1 MEINR
6 GLGYLENILPHTHAC
21 LLWSIYRVNEKRI
34 FGLQFGSVHS
44 TLSGGGGVAAT
55 THCDRRGCD
64 RYCSHQP
71 KPALSVRSQT
81 RQALVIWY
89 DLVCGVFRL
98 EISKDFAWKFTYSMF
113 FWYLLTLRSFRNTQ
127 MYSNINVDR
136 ISYYETPL
144 TLFHCSIYIEL
155 KLLSFRG
162 KTIVYIS
169 QFHKKLHNP
178 FYIYL
183 VCVWKLAHF
192 LCKMAPILWKAEE
205 I

>member
-21 LLWSIYRVNEKRI
+21 LLWSIYRVNEKRK

-127 MYSNINVDR
+127 MYSNINR
-136 ISYYETPL
+136 SN
-144 TLFHCSIYIEL
+144 F
-155 KLLSFRG
+155 LLWDTTYF
-162 KTIVYIS
+162 KYFIAVFIW
-169 QFHKKLHNP
+169 N
-178 FYIYL
+178 
-183 VCVWKLAHF
+183 
-192 LCKMAPILWKAEE
+192 
-205 I
+205 